1 MMRSDTIASTE
12 PWSSEGIHK
21 PIYPSQES
29 RRFGKGVPTPELFST
44 SASWYYSSVTDPS
57 IDKELINGSVWY
69 NPSSFIYSIYSYG
82 QWFQWGHEQLLRSA
96 GNSVSAPIR
105 SLSSTGGWI
114 ASGSGSVYSV
124 LPCFS
129 I

>member
-1 MMRSDTIASTE
+1 MRSDSIASTE
-12 PWSSEGIHK
+12 PWSSEGISK

-29 RRFGKGVPTPELFST
+29 RRFGKGIATPELFST

-57 IDKELINGSVWY
+57 IGKELINGSIWF
-69 NPSSFIYSIYSYG
+69 NPTNYSYSIYSYG
-82 QWFQWGHEQLLRSA
+82 QWFQWGHDQLVRST
-96 GNSVSAPIR
+96 GNSADAPIR

-114 ASGSGSVYSV
+114 QSSSGSVYSV

>member
-1 MMRSDTIASTE
+1 MRSDSIASTE
-12 PWSSEGIHK
+12 PWSSEGISK

-29 RRFGKGVPTPELFST
+29 RRVGKGVPTPELFST

-57 IDKELINGSVWY
+57 VGKELLNGSIWY
-69 NPSSFIYSIYSYG
+69 NPTNHSYSIYSYG
-82 QWFQWGHEQLLRSA
+82 QWFQWGYDQLVRST
-96 GNSVSAPIR
+96 GNAASAPIR
-105 SLSSTGGWI
+105 TLSSTGGWI
-114 ASGSGSVYSV
+114 ASGSGSAYPV

>member
-1 MMRSDTIASTE
+1 MRSDTIASTE
-12 PWSSEGIHK
+12 PWSSEGISK

-29 RRFGKGVPTPELFST
+29 RRFGKGIPTPELFST
-44 SASWYYSSVTDPS
+44 SASWYYSSATDPS
-57 IDKELINGSVWY
+57 VGNELINGSIWY
-69 NPSSFIYSIYSYG
+69 NPTTYSYSIYAYG
-82 QWFQWGHEQLLRSA
+82 QWFQWGHEQIIRSS
-96 GNSVSAPIR
+96 GNSVDAPIR

-114 ASGSGSVYSV
+114 SSGSGLIYSV